1 MAERRYDEE
10 ETRRIFDAASRVRGL
25 PEGGS
30 EPASSG
36 FTLAELQQI
45 GAEAGLDPAG
55 IADAARTVDARASVA
70 VATRRMA
77 GLPIGVARAVD
88 LPSAFDDSDWNRL
101 VADLR
106 ETFDARGRVR
116 VDGDF
121 REWRNGNLRA
131 LVEPTDGGYRLRLRT
146 MKGSAYQA
154 ITFAGVALAVSVLM
168 IVLGILDGE
177 PFDDWPVAMFLS
189 LAGLASMAV
198 SAVRLPAWARTR
210 ERQMEEVA
218 QRALQ
223 RPEAREAGA

>member
-1 MAERRYDEE
+1 MAERRYDED

-30 EPASSG
+30 DLPSSG

-45 GAEAGLDPAG
+45 GAEAGLDAAG
-55 IADAARTVDARASVA
+55 IAQAARALDARASVS

-101 VADLR
+101 VVDLR

-116 VDGDF
+116 VDGPF
-121 REWRNGNLRA
+121 REWSNGNLRA
-131 LVEPTDGGYRLRLRT
+131 LVEPTDDGYRLRLRT
-146 MKGSAYQA
+146 MKGSAYQT
-154 ITFAGVALAVSVLM
+154 ITFGGVALAVALLLFVVSMLT
-168 IVLGILDGE
+168 GQA
-177 PFDDWPVAMFLS
+177 FDEWPLVVFFA
-189 LAGLASMAV
+189 LAGLGSAAV

-218 QRALQ
+218 ERAIL
-223 RPEAREAGA
+223 RAGHGEARS